1 MRALFALTASLL
13 LVASATADPI
23 DRARIAIVDGDT
35 IRIDGQT
42 VRLVGFDAPETGDDT
57 ARCDAERERGKKAAA
72 RLAELLADGD
82 IAIRYRKRRD
92 LYGRLL
98 GRLTVNGKNVGATL
112 IRERLAVRYQGR
124 GPKMDWCPRYRR

>member
-13 LVASATADPI
+13 PVAAATADPI
-23 DRARIAIVDGDT
+23 ARDKIEIVDGDT
-35 IRIDGQT
+35 VRIDGKK
-42 VRLVGFDAPETGDDT
+42 VRLVGFDAPETGEDT

-72 RLAELLADGD
+72 RLAELLAEGD
-82 IAIRYRKRRD
+82 IAMRYRKRRD

-112 IRERLAVRYQGR
+112 IRERLAVRWIGA
-124 GPKMDWCPRYRR
+124 